1 VVEQEKHNAL
11 RVHLL
16 EDFHGPIDLCKELHM
31 IPPLVAAY
39 PQIHNAVSV
48 LYYNAFL
55 IVDDKMSI
63 LFLDEI

>member
-1 VVEQEKHNAL
+1 
-11 RVHLL
+11 VHLL

-31 IPPLVAAY
+31 ILPLVTAF

-48 LYYNAFL
+48 LYHNAFL